1 MSNFF
6 FSDKQS
12 KTNKSNNTSY
22 SVFDKCATHTESR
35 DFKQGVSFRCRPFEY
50 GITYHNDDFVQDF
63 VIYNGS
69 LYMCLAESVTASPS
83 ESTDWLLVL
92 NSGPQGEQGPQGIQ
106 GEMGPQGPQGIQG
119 SQGEPGAIGP
129 QGPQGEQGEQGP
141 MGLQGEQGIPGEKG
155 QDGTSVLI
163 LGSKQSESELPTENN
178 TTGDSYII
186 NGDLY
191 IWDGSKWDNVGGI
204 QGTKGDP
211 GEPGE
216 DGITPQLKIENDYW
230 YVSYD
235 GGSTWIEL
243 NKAIEQVPT
252 PEFQI
257 NDEGHLIV
265 TLSNELIDLG
275 KVVGD
280 DGVDG
285 KDGADGEDG
294 ADGVIG
300 HDGIGITNISRPE
313 NTGVAG
319 QTDTYIIHLSDG
331 SEYSF
336 DVSNGNDGNHISFG
350 NGEPENI
357 IEINSELEY
366 IFNPCGYIEEENIS
380 KIIGNNGDVYINL
393 LTGDVFEYEQQW
405 VLKGSFQNQT
415 PVDDVNLDWEDIGF

>member
-22 SVFDKCATHTESR
+22 SVFDKCTTHTESR

-92 NSGPQGEQGPQGIQ
+92 NSGPQGEQG
-106 GEMGPQGPQGIQG
+106 
-119 SQGEPGAIGP
+119 
-129 QGPQGEQGEQGP
+129 EQGP

-163 LGSKQSESELPTENN
+163 LGSKQSESELPAENN

-235 GGSTWIEL
+235 SGSTWIEL
-243 NKAIEQVPT
+243 NKAIEQVPI

-275 KVVGD
+275 KVVG
-280 DGVDG
+280 
-285 KDGADGEDG
+285 ADG

-300 HDGIGITNISRPE
+300 HDGIGIINISSPE
-313 NTGVAG
+313 NTGIAG

-357 IEINSELEY
+357 IEINSDLEY